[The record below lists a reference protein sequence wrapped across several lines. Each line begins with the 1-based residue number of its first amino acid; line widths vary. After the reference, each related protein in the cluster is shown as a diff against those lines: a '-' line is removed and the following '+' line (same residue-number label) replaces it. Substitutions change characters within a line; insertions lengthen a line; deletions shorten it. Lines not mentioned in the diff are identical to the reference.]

1 LFLILPTFA
10 VVVDPVA
17 VFDLWVGV
25 MSSEEDEDVSERPFA
40 VAAPL
45 VVPPLPA
52 LRFVGL

>member
-1 LFLILPTFA
+1 M
-10 VVVDPVA
+10 DPVA

-25 MSSEEDEDVSERPFA
+25 MSSDEDEDVSDRPFV